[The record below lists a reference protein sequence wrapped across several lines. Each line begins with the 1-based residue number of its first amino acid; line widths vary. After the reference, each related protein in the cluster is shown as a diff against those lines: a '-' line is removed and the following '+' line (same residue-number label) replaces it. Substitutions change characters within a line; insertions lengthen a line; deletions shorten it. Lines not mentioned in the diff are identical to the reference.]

1 MSANW
6 GAMESR
12 NGECVRD
19 PTVGVDHVA
28 RHSAVIYAGDRV
40 TLKRDGGEFCIILLV
55 DGVELWQHS
64 PMRLLAVTMIQQT
77 KSNALVIR

>member
-1 MSANW
+1 MTHVSANW

-55 DGVELWQHS
+55 DGVELW
-64 PMRLLAVTMIQQT
+64 A
-77 KSNALVIR
+77 ALTDEIVGRDNDTANEE

>member
-1 MSANW
+1 MTHVSANW

-28 RHSAVIYAGDRV
+28 RHSAVIYAGDRIAW
-40 TLKRDGGEFCIILLV
+40 KREMEGSFVIYLYY
-55 DGVELWQHS
+55 LW
-64 PMRLLAVTMIQQT
+64 M
-77 KSNALVIR
+77 ALNCGSTHR